1 MNNTLPKFHELRAD
15 RVLNTFKIDKKKH
28 SEHLNNWLQHSE
40 MIMPNDKIL
49 LDIALDRYNRLG
61 DGWNEEE
68 LKMHFLSLIFDHA
81 DIELPDKIKLFY
93 ERPLSATVQNT
104 PLNGFSKTYDAT
116 RTDELIQIIHIL
128 RHLKY
133 RIQY

>member
-1 MNNTLPKFHELRAD
+1 M
-15 RVLNTFKIDKKKH
+15 
-28 SEHLNNWLQHSE
+28 
-40 MIMPNDKIL
+40 
-49 LDIALDRYNRLG
+49 
-61 DGWNEEE
+61 WNEEE

-93 ERPLSATVQNT
+93 ERPLSATVPNT